1 MSAIA
6 FQRATFNSF
15 RGKSFLA
22 GLTGA
27 GVLSYFYSTNQ
38 FNNNN
43 KNKNDKGT
51 VKALFGGAAAGSRVA
66 TVPDGK
72 TFKDYQKLYN
82 EIAEKVWEE
91 DHVDEGSGRFGLLT
105 RLAWH
110 SSGTYSKKTDAGGS
124 YGGTMVYAPE
134 SSDGENAGL
143 QIARKFLQEFDD
155 KYPWL
160 SRGDLWT
167 LGGVVA
173 VQESGGPKIKWRPGR
188 VDTTDQ
194 SLVPKNGFLPDA
206 SKEDAGYVRGVF
218 GRMGFSDQETVAL
231 IGAHCLGRCH
241 VDRSGFEG
249 PWSDSPNMFTN
260 DFYVQLME
268 DWHIRKWKGKRQYQ
282 DDDSDTLMMLPTDMV
297 LKTDSLF
304 GKYVRQYAKD
314 QDLFF
319 ADFTKAFTKLLE
331 NGIDFQGREHWEFK
345 TLDEQ
350 NE

>member
-6 FQRATFNSF
+6 FQRSTFNSF
-15 RGKSFLA
+15 RNKSFLA

-27 GVLSYFYSTNQ
+27 GVLSYLYSTNQ

-43 KNKNDKGT
+43 KNDKGNL
-51 VKALFGGAAAGSRVA
+51 KALFGGAAASPRVA
-66 TVPDGK
+66 SVPDGK
-72 TFKDYQKLYN
+72 TFKDYQLLYN
-82 EIAEKVWEE
+82 EIAAKVRE
-91 DHVDEGSGRFGLLT
+91 DDDADGGAGRYGLLT

-110 SSGTYSKKTDAGGS
+110 SSGTYTKKTEAGGS
-124 YGGTMVYAPE
+124 YGGTMVFAPE
-134 SSDGENAGL
+134 ATDGENAGL
-143 QIARKFLQEFDD
+143 EVGREFLQEFYD

-167 LGGVVA
+167 LGGVIA

-188 VDTTDQ
+188 VDTTDH

-241 VDRSGFEG
+241 TDRSGFDG
-249 PWSDSPNMFTN
+249 PWSPSFNMFTN
-260 DFYVQLME
+260 DFYVQLLE
-268 DWHIRKWKGKRQYQ
+268 GWHIRDWHGKRQYQ
-282 DDDSDTLMMLPTDMV
+282 DDDSKELMMLPTDMV
-297 LKTDSLF
+297 LKKDNQF
-304 GKYVRQYAKD
+304 VKYVKQYAKD

-319 ADFTKAFTKLLE
+319 ADFSKAFTKLLE

-350 NE
+350 EE